1 MLENVSAET
10 TEKIFKPFLMKL
22 SQLREMA
29 DRKVIAFIVAEDKNF
44 VADLSKELE
53 KISRENIQFTNIH
66 SLNIADFNFV
76 EGFDED
82 NLLAKVRELKFDED
96 EAAIILL
103 AGDEILLGGNLRA
116 LADYTVAIKIDDK
129 NISATEIWK
138 LQDNDLI
145 KVDNEDD
152 EEDFIDNVFES

>member
-22 SQLREMA
+22 SQLREMT

-44 VADLSKELE
+44 VAGLSKELE

-66 SLNIADFNFV
+66 SLNIADFNFA

-116 LADYTVAIKIDDK
+116 LADYTVAVKIDDK